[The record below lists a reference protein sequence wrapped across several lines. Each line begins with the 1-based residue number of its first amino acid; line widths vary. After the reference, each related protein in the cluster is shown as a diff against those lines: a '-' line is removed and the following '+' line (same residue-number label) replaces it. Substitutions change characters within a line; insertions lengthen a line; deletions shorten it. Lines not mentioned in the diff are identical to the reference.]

1 MNFNL
6 FRNTFEKLFVFN
18 TNDIKAFFSDFD
30 TRRLFE
36 WQDKGYI
43 IKIRN
48 KWYCFPAYRDLPNSN
63 MLTANI
69 IYKHSYVSVQYALSY
84 YGLIPEGVFTI
95 TSVTSN
101 KRNYFETEL
110 GAYNY
115 QHIKPE
121 LFFGYTYIPFN
132 PFKKPDN
139 EARQIKIATLEKAI
153 LDFFY
158 LNAGYKTAKDMLD
171 LRFNETILYEDM
183 NKEKLF
189 QYLEKFEN
197 KALDKRINVLIK
209 TYLND

>member
-1 MNFNL
+1 MNFNI

-18 TNDIKAFFSDFD
+18 INDIKAFFPDFD

-36 WQDKGYI
+36 WQSKGYI
-43 IKIRN
+43 IKIRSR
-48 KWYCFPAYRDLPNSN
+48 WYCFPAFKDLPNSHI
-63 MLTANI
+63 LTANI
-69 IYKHSYVSVQYALSY
+69 IYKPSYVSVQYALSY

-101 KRNYFETEL
+101 KRNYFETSI

-132 PFKKPDN
+132 PLRKTGN
-139 EARQIKIATLEKAI
+139 EVRQIRIAMLEKAI

-158 LNAGYKTAKDMLD
+158 LNAGYNTTKDMLD
-171 LRFNETILYEDM
+171 LRFDDTILYEDI
-183 NKEKLF
+183 NKEKLY
-189 QYLEKFEN
+189 QYLEKFQN
-197 KALDKRINVLIK
+197 NALNKRIDVLRK
-209 TYLND
+209 TYFND